1 MIQSSFWHYEIECIW
16 KKKKRQGIRLRNMWH
31 HNILLMP
38 DCTAVGNE
46 DTLRCVFCSHHP
58 IYCAGPDTGCEG
70 SEPERSTAGPY
81 CIVWSLKLG
90 CLILGALNSRSWERL
105 CQQELKVGPL
115 VIRRYAFVFGCFF
128 RAPIILLGASH
139 TFLPTLLFVSITSI
153 HYGAPSTLL

>member
-1 MIQSSFWHYEIECIW
+1 MHME
-16 KKKKRQGIRLRNMWH
+16 KKKKRRRQKRH
-31 HNILLMP
+31 QVEKYVAPQH
-38 DCTAVGNE
+38 T
-46 DTLRCVFCSHHP
+46 SHAGLHSSGKRRHIEVCP
-58 IYCAGPDTGCEG
+58 LFTSPMCCAGPDTGCEG

-81 CIVWSLKLG
+81 CIDWSLKLG
-90 CLILGALNSRSWERL
+90 CLILGALNSRSSETL